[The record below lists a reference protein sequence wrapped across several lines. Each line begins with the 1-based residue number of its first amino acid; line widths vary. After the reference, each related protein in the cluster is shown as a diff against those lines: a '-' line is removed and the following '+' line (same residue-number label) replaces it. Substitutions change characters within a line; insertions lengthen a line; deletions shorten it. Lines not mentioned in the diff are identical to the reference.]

1 MTAKEKAMQLVT
13 NFYIEIYFDFKNSVE
28 WKKPNDESTSERT
41 KKDAKRCALIVVDEN
56 TKMLK
61 QLLNDSVNIY
71 QSLNTPKKLC
81 VDLLNPLL
89 KYWNEVKQEI
99 EKL

>member
-28 WKKPNDESTSERT
+28 WKKTNDELISERT
-41 KKDAKRCALIVVDEN
+41 KKDAKRCALLCVDEN
-56 TKMLK
+56 IKMLK
-61 QLLNDSVNIY
+61 QLFNDSENIY

-89 KYWNEVKQEI
+89 KYWQEVRMEI